1 MGVSDMIIAAV
12 ILAVAFWIL
21 YHSLWKKKG
30 HCHGCSSGC
39 CGSEKK
45 FKAGHGQ

>member
-12 ILAVAFWIL
+12 ILAGAMYLL

-30 HCHGCSSGC
+30 HCQGCTGGACS
-39 CGSEKK
+39 KR
-45 FKAGHGQ
+45 